1 MHKTGSLQAPARITA
16 EMIDSYFRFNSGTK
30 AFVQIAAQRV
40 TITTDAI
47 ALKKEFLPAKKTITL
62 DNKWAEY
69 IYDKITKSYV
79 LSFMSYKS
87 RSSLFHNIIA
97 KIF

>member
-1 MHKTGSLQAPARITA
+1 LFKAAGRYDYRGTYILTPASDSLHNDFDCQLVHKTGSLQAPARITA

-62 DNKWAEY
+62 DNK
-69 IYDKITKSYV
+69 
-79 LSFMSYKS
+79 
-87 RSSLFHNIIA
+87 
-97 KIF
+97 